1 MDQAGIVLTPSRGD
15 ARAAAD
21 LCSAGAALR
30 AFALANLSALVLG
43 LAAGASPVGWAP
55 PLLHELAVA
64 QPAVA
69 LWLLLLCGGARLWRD
84 ARLQAVVA
92 VAWGAAAPWLVETA
106 LAWAL
111 GGFAHASALP
121 DWRGAALG
129 ALLAAL
135 LVQHQRLRAQAL
147 DPAHMRARL
156 DELQARIRP
165 HFLYNALNAASA
177 LVHDQPERAEQVLDD
192 LAALFR
198 ASVGRGGQLSSVRE
212 EIELARRY
220 LDIEDVRFGPRMC
233 LAWDID
239 DACLELRMPTL
250 TLQPLLENAVRH
262 GVESSSRPCGIDV
275 AIRRRGAHL
284 EIDVRNDYTPRATP
298 ARHSGT
304 GVALANIGQ
313 RLRLLYD
320 LEAEIRHGPLRGSE
334 PGGERWRVRLRLPLG
349 THMP

>member
-30 AFALANLSALVLG
+30 ALALANLAALALG
-43 LAAGASPVGWAP
+43 FGAGATPAAWETA
-55 PLLHELAVA
+55 LLHDLAVA

-69 LWLLLLCGGARLWRD
+69 LWLLLLCGGAGLWRG
-84 ARLQAVVA
+84 ARRQAAVA
-92 VAWGAAAPWLVETA
+92 VAWGAAAPWLVEAA
-106 LAWAL
+106 LAWAR
-111 GGFAHASALP
+111 SDALP

-129 ALLAAL
+129 ALLGAL
-135 LVQHQRLRAQAL
+135 LLQHQRLRVQAL
-147 DPAHMRARL
+147 DPAQVRARL

-165 HFLYNALNAASA
+165 HFLYNALNAAAA
-177 LVHDQPERAEQVLDD
+177 LVHEQPERAEQVLDD

-220 LDIEDVRFGPRMC
+220 LDIEDVRFGPRMR
-233 LAWDID
+233 LAWEVDE
-239 DACLELRMPTL
+239 ACLDLRMPTL

-275 AIRRRGAHL
+275 GIRRRGAHL
-284 EIDVRNDYTPRATP
+284 EIDVRNDYTPRGADT
-298 ARHSGT
+298 RHSGT

-320 LEAEIRHGPLRGSE
+320 LEAEIRHGPLRGAE
-334 PGGERWRVRLRLPLG
+334 PGSERWRVRLRLPLG
-349 THMP
+349 PA

>member
-1 MDQAGIVLTPSRGD
+1 MDQSGIVLTPSRGD

-30 AFALANLSALVLG
+30 AFALANLAALVLG
-43 LAAGASPVGWAP
+43 LAGADSPAAWSASLVRD
-55 PLLHELAVA
+55 LAVA

-69 LWLLLLCGGARLWRD
+69 LWLLLLCAGARFWRD
-84 ARLQAVVA
+84 PRRQALMA
-92 VAWGAAAPWLVETA
+92 VAWGAAAPWLVEA
-106 LAWAL
+106 GLGWAL
-111 GGFAHASALP
+111 NQAPRAGALP

-135 LVQHQRLRAQAL
+135 LLQHQRLRLQAL
-147 DPAHMRARL
+147 DPAQVRARL

-165 HFLYNALNAASA
+165 HFLYNALNAAAA
-177 LVHDQPERAEQVLDD
+177 LVHEQPERAEQVLDD
-192 LAALFR
+192 LATLFR

-220 LDIEDVRFGPRMC
+220 LDIEDVRFGARMR
-233 LAWDID
+233 LNWDIEQT
-239 DACLELRMPTL
+239 CLDLRMPAL

-262 GVESSSRPCGIDV
+262 GVESSSRPCCIDV
-275 AIRRRGAHL
+275 GIRRRGAHL
-284 EIDVRNDYTPRATP
+284 EIDVRNDYTPRGAE

-320 LEAEIRHGPLRGSE
+320 LEAEIRHGPLRGRE
-334 PGGERWRVRLRLPLG
+334 PGLERWRVRLRLPLG
-349 THMP
+349 TRTP